1 MRVGLYLAGRE
12 VWRNRARFATFA
24 GVIALITVLI
34 LFVAALGEGL
44 GSGNREFLEKL
55 NAQLLVYQDTS
66 RLSIPASILQRDL
79 LGDLRNIEGVRDA
92 GPISFTGV
100 AVVDAQGM
108 RPMDVSLMG
117 VEPGK
122 PGEPPVMLGRGLLR
136 KSAPEVII
144 DSTVAEMYD
153 LAPGDMITVR
163 TPQGNENS
171 FYDLQVVGVTD
182 SRKYAIRPTL
192 AVPFVTFERL
202 HPGADPSAPINA
214 TTFNV
219 AALWLDDPSQ
229 AVSVANRVDSLVRR
243 VEAVDIVTAYENV
256 PGYSEQQ
263 STLLTQNYFALLIGV
278 LVIGGFFQ
286 IQTLQ
291 KIPQIGM
298 LKAVGT
304 PNKTVFV
311 ATLAQIILVNL
322 IGVALGA
329 LVTFGLSLT
338 FPPNIPIVITP
349 ASFSQAV
356 GSILAIGPVGGL
368 VSIRMALKV
377 EPLTALGLSS

>member
-1 MRVGLYLAGRE
+1 MRVGLYLAARE

-44 GSGNREFLEKL
+44 GTGNREFLEKL
-55 NAQLLVYQDTS
+55 EAQLLVYQDTA
-66 RLSIPASILQRDL
+66 RLSIPASILSRDIL
-79 LGDLRNIEGVRDA
+79 ADLRNIEGVSDA

-100 AVVDAQGM
+100 AVVDARGM
-108 RPMDVSLMG
+108 RPMDVSLVG

-122 PGEPPVMLGRGLLR
+122 PGEPPVLQGNGLAR
-136 KSAPEVII
+136 KSASEVII
-144 DSTVAEMYD
+144 DETLATMYD
-153 LAPGDMITVR
+153 LTPGDTLTVR
-163 TPQGNENS
+163 TPQGNQDA
-171 FYDLQVVGVTD
+171 FYDLTVVGVTD
-182 SRKYAIRPTL
+182 SRKYAIRPTIT
-192 AVPFVTFERL
+192 VPFVTFERL

-214 TTFNV
+214 TTFNI
-219 AALWLDDPSQ
+219 AALQLADSAQ
-229 AVSVANRVDSLVRR
+229 APIVVQRIEALVRR

-263 STLLTQNYFALLIGV
+263 STLITQNWFALLIGV

-304 PNKTVFV
+304 PNRIVFV
-311 ATLAQIILVNL
+311 ATLSQIVLVNL

-329 LVTFGLSLT
+329 AVTFGLSLT

-349 ASFSQAV
+349 ASFFRAV
-356 GSILAIGPVGGL
+356 ASILAIGPIGGL
-368 VSIRMALKV
+368 VSIRLALTV